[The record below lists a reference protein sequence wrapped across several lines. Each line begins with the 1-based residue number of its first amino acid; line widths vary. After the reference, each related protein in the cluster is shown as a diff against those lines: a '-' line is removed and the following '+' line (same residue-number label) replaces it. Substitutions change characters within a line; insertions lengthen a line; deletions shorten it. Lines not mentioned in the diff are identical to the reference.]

1 MPRTSSSATSAFT
14 QVQAQ
19 ARELLTKLRAD
30 IRSKDAELR
39 RLRQEESKLAALTG
53 QPGMASTDGGG
64 GGRSRGTR
72 GRINWGEVLD
82 KLPKQ
87 FKASDIRGVR
97 GLKDKR
103 SSEIFAAITRWI
115 ESGSVRRRDRGI
127 YERTK

>member
-1 MPRTSSSATSAFT
+1 
-14 QVQAQ
+14 
-19 ARELLTKLRAD
+19 
-30 IRSKDAELR
+30 
-39 RLRQEESKLAALTG
+39 
-53 QPGMASTDGGG
+53 MASTDGGG
-64 GGRSRGTR
+64 TARGRGGR

-87 FKASDIRGVR
+87 FKASDIRSVR

-127 YERTK
+127 YERLK